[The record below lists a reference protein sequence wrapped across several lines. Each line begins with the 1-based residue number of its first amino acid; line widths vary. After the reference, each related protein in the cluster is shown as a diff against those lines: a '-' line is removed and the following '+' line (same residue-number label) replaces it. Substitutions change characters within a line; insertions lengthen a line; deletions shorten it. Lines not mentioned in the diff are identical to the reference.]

1 MNEEILTI
9 PQAAKYCAISRWT
22 IRNFVK
28 SGDLKASRTP
38 GGHFRI
44 LKSDLESFIYEKGM
58 YPLVHNRSSSKKI
71 LIVDDDPLIQDL
83 LTKMLSKGGYKT
95 EIAADGFDAGFK
107 IKDFKP
113 GLIILDLIMPG
124 MDGFEVCTRVKENS
138 ETSHM
143 KILAITG
150 YDTKENRDRIMA
162 AGADDYL
169 AKPLA
174 MDTLLQY
181 VENLL
186 NHRFNK
192 LKTNENV
199 K

>member
-22 IRNFVK
+22 LRKFVK
-28 SGDLKASRTP
+28 SGDLKAARTP
-38 GGHFRI
+38 GGHYRI

-83 LTKMLSKGGYKT
+83 LTKMLSKNGYKI

-138 ETSHM
+138 ETSHI

-169 AKPLA
+169 AKPLELS
-174 MDTLLQY
+174 TFLQHIEGLLK
-181 VENLL
+181 NKA
-186 NHRFNK
+186 NK
-192 LKTNENV
+192 LERIY
-199 K
+199 

>member
-22 IRNFVK
+22 LRKFVK
-28 SGDLKASRTP
+28 SGDLKAARTP
-38 GGHFRI
+38 GGNYRI

-83 LTKMLSKGGYKT
+83 LTKMLSKNGYKI

-124 MDGFEVCTRVKENS
+124 MGGFEVCRRVKENS
-138 ETSHM
+138 ESSHI

-150 YDTKENRDRIMA
+150 YDTKENREKIME
-162 AGADDYL
+162 AGADGYL

-181 VENLL
+181 VVRLL
-186 NHRFNK
+186 NRKGNM
-192 LKTNENV
+192 LKVER
-199 K
+199 

>member
-1 MNEEILTI
+1 MNEEILTL

-22 IRNFVK
+22 LRNFVK
-28 SGDLKASRTP
+28 SGDLKASHTP
-38 GGHFRI
+38 GGHWRI

-58 YPLVHNRSSSKKI
+58 YPLVHNRSSSRKI
-71 LIVDDDPLIQDL
+71 LIVDDDPLSQDL
-83 LTKMLSKGGYKT
+83 LTKMLSKDGYKT

-124 MDGFEVCTRVKENS
+124 MDGFELCTRVKENS

-150 YDTKENRDRIMA
+150 YDTKENRDRVMK
-162 AGADDYL
+162 AGADGYL

-181 VENLL
+181 VGRLL
-186 NHRFNK
+186 NRKGNM
-192 LKTNENV
+192 LKVER
-199 K
+199 